1 MKLTINTDVL
11 DKYNL
16 TFKEFLVL
24 LVGYYELG
32 YTKEHDDLME
42 RGLVEKNLFSQ
53 LPPILSDNTK
63 NLVAKIL
70 LESDDRAIQSGL
82 NFNRVAQILMA
93 HYPSGV
99 KAGTTYKWQGETE
112 EIAQKLRTLVVKY
125 DFTFTEE
132 EAIRAVQEYVGS
144 FTSPYRYMHLLR
156 NFILTTRKDSDG
168 KIEIDSPFMSII
180 ENNRDENSN

>member
-1 MKLTINTDVL
+1 MKLTINTDIL
-11 DKYNL
+11 DKYNI

-32 YTKEHDDLME
+32 YNKEHDDLME
-42 RGLVEKNLFSQ
+42 RGVVEKNLFSQ

-70 LESDDRAIQSGL
+70 LESDDKAVQSGL
-82 NFNRVAQILMA
+82 NFTRIVQVMMA
-93 HYPSGV
+93 HYPGGV

-132 EAIRAVQEYVGS
+132 EAIKAVQEYVSS
-144 FTSPYRYMHLLR
+144 FTAPYRYMHLLR
-156 NFILTTRKDSDG
+156 NFILTTRKDSNG

-180 ENNRDENSN
+180 ENNRER

>member
-32 YTKEHDDLME
+32 YDKEHDSLME

-70 LESDDRAIQSGL
+70 LESDDKIVQSKL
-82 NFNRVAQILMA
+82 DFNRLAQVLMSY
-93 HYPSGV
+93 YPSGI
-99 KAGTTYKWQGETE
+99 KAGTSYKWQGETE
-112 EIAQKLRTLVVKY
+112 EIAQKLRTLVAKY

-132 EAIRAVQEYVGS
+132 EAIMAVKEYVGS
-144 FTSPYRYMHLLR
+144 FTAPYKYMHLLR
-156 NFILTTRKDSDG
+156 NFILTTKKDSDG
-168 KIEIDSPFMSII
+168 KLEIDSQFMSII
-180 ENNRDENSN
+180 ENNRNEDSN